1 MDLSLL
7 INMVYKRYY
16 FLFLYFVTSSEY
28 LIVLRDTSEQETV
41 VDIPIIVVC
50 GPVPLSCARAEGPRV
65 PVMFSQ
71 SVSVCL

>member
-1 MDLSLL
+1 
-7 INMVYKRYY
+7 MVYKRYY

-50 GPVPLSCARAEGPRV
+50 GPVPPSVLCEGRGAPSAGDV
-65 PVMFSQ
+65 Q
-71 SVSVCL
+71 SVSQCLSVGE